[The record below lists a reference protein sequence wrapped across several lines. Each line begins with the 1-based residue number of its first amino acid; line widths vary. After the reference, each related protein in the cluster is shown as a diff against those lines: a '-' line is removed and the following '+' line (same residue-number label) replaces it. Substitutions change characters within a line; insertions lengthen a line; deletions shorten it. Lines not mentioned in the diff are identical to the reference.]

1 MGEIMAGKKKVE
13 EKKAK
18 ASLKKNPPK
27 PRVRKPTLVDKRIGY
42 REITS
47 HEIFSPMEFKIPVVL
62 AGLSGDS
69 LAKQVVAQMNPM
81 EVFTDAV
88 RKGLAPLLHDLNEIR
103 TQECIAELELNV
115 VYEANH
121 DGDTIELQLHA
132 KVNPKGQ
139 PDLPYMTGKMA
150 KQLLETAF
158 DRFDVAID
166 LENGE
171 PQYVQETKFF
181 YEAPGG
187 NSVVMD
193 SVLPTKD
200 VRDLYVNAVHQL
212 YLQMLEGN
220 VLEFYTAH
228 DVHVTPEALEV
239 MTAQILKEHH
249 RD

>member
-1 MGEIMAGKKKVE
+1 MAGKKKVE
-13 EKKAK
+13 DKKSKKAEAKK
-18 ASLKKNPPK
+18 A
-27 PRVRKPTLVDKRIGY
+27 PRVRKPKLEDRRIGY

-47 HEIFSPMEFKIPVVL
+47 HEIFSRMEFKIPVVL

-69 LAKQVVAQMNPM
+69 LAKQVVDLMNPA

-88 RKGLAPLLHDLNEIR
+88 RSSLAPLLHDLNEIR
-103 TQECIAELELNV
+103 THDHVAELELNV

-121 DGDTIELQLHA
+121 DGDTLELQLHA
-132 KVNPKGQ
+132 KIDPKGK

-158 DRFDVAID
+158 NRFDVSID

-171 PQYVQETKFF
+171 PQYVQQTRFF

-187 NSVVMD
+187 ETVAMD

-220 VLEFYTAH
+220 VLDFFTAH

-239 MTAQILKEHH
+239 MTDQILKEHH